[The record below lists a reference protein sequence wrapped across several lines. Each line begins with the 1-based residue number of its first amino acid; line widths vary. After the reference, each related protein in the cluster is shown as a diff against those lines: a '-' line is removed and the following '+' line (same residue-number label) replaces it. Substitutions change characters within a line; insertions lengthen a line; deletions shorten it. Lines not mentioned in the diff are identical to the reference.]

1 MRKLSLPRMIT
12 MTLLGCLA
20 LSACVPSPA
29 GPEPA
34 GELPNISRWPLEIEE
49 TFESGAGNGFSLFS
63 ESYGQ
68 QDQSGGNL
76 CLILTEPQRYNWAVQ
91 GDWTDYAV
99 DAVITSL
106 SEGASGGLVYR
117 TAQAEA
123 SLYAFEINGQGE
135 YRIARLDPGTPNG
148 LTPAA
153 PGWAPIVDWTK
164 SREIKTGLERNQLTV
179 IAAGEEF
186 WFFIN
191 RQPVT
196 SLQDDRLSYGGAGVL
211 VQSGE
216 TVPASACF
224 DDFKVFLSLK
234 SH

>member
-1 MRKLSLPRMIT
+1 MRSPRLHLAYIG
-12 MTLLGCLA
+12 LVLCCLA
-20 LSACVPSPA
+20 LSACAPA
-29 GPEPA
+29 PTRSQPA

-49 TFESGAGNGFSLFS
+49 TFESGAGNGLTLFS

-68 QDQSGGNL
+68 MDQSGGNL

-91 GDWTDYAV
+91 GDWTDYALDV
-99 DAVITSL
+99 VVTSL

-117 TAQAEA
+117 AAQAEL

-135 YRIARLDPGTPNG
+135 YRIARLDPGAPNG
-148 LTPAA
+148 LTPAVPA
-153 PGWAPIVDWTK
+153 WEPIVDWTK
-164 SREIKTGLERNQLTV
+164 SKEIKSGAQGNQLTV

-196 SLQDDRLSYGGAGVL
+196 SLQDEALSYGGAGVL
-211 VQSGE
+211 AQSGE
-216 TVPASACF
+216 TAHASACF